1 MNAVLPKCSPIT
13 FMKQLKMK
21 HISKATILIAGCSM
35 ILGFISCSN
44 PQGDTSQ
51 QTSQT
56 PIIED
61 SLQRYVAD
69 RIDIY
74 EKVKLTSNI
83 NDLSPNERKILPLLI
98 QAAQIMDQLF
108 WNQAYPQRDS
118 LLSTIKDEKT
128 KAFVMINYGPWDRLN
143 GDKPFVTGIGPKPA
157 GAFFYPPGMTKETL
171 EKTDLKDKYGAYSV
185 IKKDSTGK
193 MTTVPYHVLYAV
205 ELQKASSLLKQAAL
219 LAEEPGFKKYLN
231 LRADALVTDK
241 YTASD
246 YAWLDMKDNRL
257 DIIIGP
263 IENYEDKL
271 LNARA
276 SYEAYV
282 LIKDKKWSKKLVK
295 YVSMLPGLQQGLPVD
310 AKYKKEKP
318 GTDSELN
325 AYDVVYYAGDC
336 NAGSKTI
343 AVNLPNDELIQ
354 QKKGTRRSQL
364 KNAMKAK
371 FDKILL
377 PIANELIDKDQIQYI
392 NFDAFFANVMFH
404 EVAHGLG
411 IKNTI
416 TGKGFVKEALQE
428 QYSWLE
434 EGKADVLGLYMV
446 TDLVKK
452 EALEGDL
459 KQFYTTYMAG
469 ILRSVR
475 FGAASAHG
483 KANMQC
489 FNFFKENGAFI
500 RNENGTYQVDFA
512 KFGDAMNKLSR
523 LIITLQ
529 GNGDK
534 AAVEKIQREKAIIG
548 SELQADLDR
557 LTQKKI
563 PVDIVFDQGVDVLG
577 VK

>member
-1 MNAVLPKCSPIT
+1 MRAIDVALQSIKKRKFN
-13 FMKQLKMK
+13 MKNL
-21 HISKATILIAGCSM
+21 SKLTLIIAGCAVVTGIS
-35 ILGFISCSN
+35 SCSN
-44 PQGDTSQ
+44 PQGNTNTSAKEIN
-51 QTSQT
+51 SN
-56 PIIED
+56 ED
-61 SLQRYVAD
+61 SLQRYVNE
-69 RIDIY
+69 RIAIY
-74 EKVKLTSNI
+74 EKVKLSTNL
-83 NDLSPNERKILPLLI
+83 NELSANERKILPLLI
-98 QAAQIMDQLF
+98 QAAQIMDELF
-108 WNQAYPQRDS
+108 WKQAYPQRDS

-128 KAFVMINYGPWDRLN
+128 KAFVWINYGPWDRLN
-143 GDKPFVTGIGPKPA
+143 GDKPFIPGIGAKPDA
-157 GAFFYPPGMTKETL
+157 ASFYPAGMTKAEL
-171 EKTDLKDKYGAYSV
+171 EKSDVKDKLGQYSV

-193 MTTVPYHVLYAV
+193 LTSIPYHVLYAS
-205 ELQKASSLLKQAAL
+205 ELQNASSLLKQAAL
-219 LAEEPGFKKYLN
+219 LAEDAGFKKYLN
-231 LRADALVTDK
+231 LRADALVSDN

-246 YAWLDMKDNRL
+246 YAWLDMKTNNL

-271 LNARA
+271 FNARA

-282 LIKDKKWSKKLVK
+282 LVKDKVWSKRLAK
-295 YVSMLPGLQQGLPVD
+295 YVSMLPQLQEGLPVE

-343 AVNLPNDELIQ
+343 AVNLPNDEIIQ

-371 FDKILL
+371 FDKILV
-377 PIANELIDKDQIQYI
+377 PIAKELIDKDQQQYV
-392 NFDAFFANVMFH
+392 NFDAFFSNVMFH

-411 IKNTI
+411 IKKTI

-446 TDLVKK
+446 TGLLKK
-452 EALEGDL
+452 GELEGDI
-459 KQFYTTYMAG
+459 KTFYTTYMAG

-500 RNENGTYQVDFA
+500 RNANGTYKVDFT
-512 KFGDAMNKLSR
+512 KFEAAMNKLSK

-534 AAVEKIQREKAIIG
+534 IAVEKTQKEKAVI
-548 SELQADLDR
+548 SPELQKDLDR
-557 LTQKKI
+557 LTQKGI
-563 PVDIVFDQGVDVLG
+563 PVDVIFEQGVDVLG